1 MVKTTPARG
10 KSAGGRWRTGTRR
23 KTSRRPVIAAAP
35 PPNPGALQWAN
46 DRWNALEQHHQQ
58 RVLSTFLLIFTLPPL
73 SALTVFQTV
82 PVLNWI
88 NGFLLMLFGWSAY
101 VLAVGIVAFGVAR
114 LVEAIRR
121 QSFVRPS
128 LVIGLT
134 CIWLSLLT
142 ESALIM
148 GPVSSV
154 GVLGGVLTL
163 PLLGWPRGVDHAIV
177 LGLLLIII
185 IVTFRLRFGHV
196 LLVAGYIQR
205 LFPPSTPMSTDE
217 VGPSNDMFEGQ
228 TLSLAD
234 PLPHVGQTSLPGII
248 VNLLPAVNEMEP
260 LVPNPRFAQND
271 MPARTTKSRAKQYGT
286 PNVSAQSRWK
296 LPGTSLLKS
305 PNTPQRAVQD
315 PGELAKI
322 VQSTLRSLRI
332 EAEVRPT
339 DISIGPTVIRI
350 GIRPTGKP
358 EMRKDEKMGKMEV
371 VTDASGNIVYATRT
385 RVSRILAVQN
395 DLALALSADSIRME
409 APVPGRPY
417 VGLELPNKSS
427 LLVTL
432 REVLETSEYRAAQA
446 KSLLSVGLGRDVT
459 GLVRVADLATM
470 PHLLIAGATGSG
482 KSVMLNTIIASIL
495 TQATPDDVRLLMVDP
510 KMVELNMYNGIPHLL
525 QPVVTEVDQVVP
537 LLGNAIKEMERRYRL
552 FSELGVRNLDGYRKL
567 RREKDPSLEALPAIV
582 IIIDELADLMMAA
595 ADEVEKLICR
605 LAQLARAT
613 GIHLILATQR
623 PSVDVITGLIK
634 ANIPTRI
641 SFMVSSATD
650 SRTIIDM
657 GGAERLLGR
666 GDMLYLPADAGRPER
681 IQGAFLGD
689 EEAQALADFWRHQ
702 SFTK

>member
-1 MVKTTPARG
+1 MKTKTAPVRG
-10 KSAGGRWRTGTRR
+10 KSAGGRRRTRTTR
-23 KTSRRPVIAAAP
+23 KTSRRPVTAV

-58 RVLSTFLLIFTLPPL
+58 RILSILLLILSLTPF
-73 SALTVFQTV
+73 SALTVFQAV
-82 PVLNWI
+82 PILSSINRVLLV
-88 NGFLLMLFGWSAY
+88 FFGWSAY
-101 VLAVGIVAFGVAR
+101 VLAAGLIALAVAR
-114 LVEAIRR
+114 LIEAMRR
-121 QSFVRPS
+121 KSFLRTS
-128 LVIGLT
+128 LVIGL
-134 CIWLSLLT
+134 ILLFLLLLA
-142 ESALIM
+142 ESALIVGSM
-148 GPVSSV
+148 SIV
-154 GVLGGVLTL
+154 GVLGEVLIL
-163 PLLGWPRGVDHAIV
+163 PLLSWPRGIDHVVV
-177 LGLLLIII
+177 LGLLLISVIM
-185 IVTFRLRFGHV
+185 TFRLRFGHV

-205 LFPPSTPMSTDE
+205 LSPPSVPMSTDE
-217 VGPSNDMFEGQ
+217 VSPSNDMFEGQ

-234 PLPHVGQTSLPGII
+234 PLPHVGQTSHPGII
-248 VNLLPAVNEMEP
+248 VKLPPAVNEMEP
-260 LVPNPRFAQND
+260 LVPNPHLAQNG
-271 MPARTTKSRAKQYGT
+271 MPARPAKSRTKQYGT
-286 PNVSAQSRWK
+286 SNVSSQSRWK

-305 PNTPQRAVQD
+305 PNTPQRTVQD

-358 EMRKDEKMGKMEV
+358 EMRKDEKTGKMEV

-427 LLVTL
+427 RLVTL

-446 KSLLSVGLGRDVT
+446 KSLLSIGLGRDVT
-459 GLVRVADLATM
+459 GQVRVANLAAM

-552 FSELGVRNLDGYRKL
+552 FSALGVRNLDGYRKL
-567 RREKDPSLEALPAIV
+567 RREKDSSLEALPAIV

-666 GDMLYLPADAGRPER
+666 GDMLYLPAEAGRPER

-689 EEAQALADFWRHQ
+689 DEAQVLADFWRHQ